1 MTFVSTTQQ
10 ELHLGNLNRRAA
22 TGMLLAHS
30 SESDTQHATV
40 NPGTEQTT

>member
-1 MTFVSTTQQ
+1 MVFVSTTQQ

-40 NPGTEQTT
+40 NPGMEQTT